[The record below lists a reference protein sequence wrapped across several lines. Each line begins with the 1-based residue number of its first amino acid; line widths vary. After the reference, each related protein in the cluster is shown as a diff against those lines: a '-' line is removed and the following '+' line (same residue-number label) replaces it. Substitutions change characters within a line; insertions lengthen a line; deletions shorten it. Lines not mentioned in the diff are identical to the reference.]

1 MFDIDELKLVD
12 DDGAKR
18 LLCDDRL
25 GLVIEVGEVGE
36 VGPNGGT
43 IVLEQSVA
51 VPTTN
56 RPFSFISSLICS
68 RTTFNSMLGSIV
80 IVPTRV
86 ATKENNF

>member
-25 GLVIEVGEVGE
+25 GLVIEVGE